1 MHSANVAYA
10 CFEMGL
16 SKSRNGNLQPAKN
29 LRVHILSSQR
39 AVCIMQA
46 CPRPSVRPLPTCLRS
61 CCCCTCSMEQVPNTH
76 TVHYPRPA
84 GGGTFSHKEGP
95 PEMQETRDGRP
106 MMMMS
111 GRRRS
116 KTLPAPTQ
124 SGGGGAKKEPKFNS
138 CRSSSSKNTTA
149 NLDVNNIIRKS
160 DRVPAASNT
169 HGTVDGLKGA
179 SPVSVCLPPFH
190 PLLQPHNKL

>member
-1 MHSANVAYA
+1 MSA
-10 CFEMGL
+10 
-16 SKSRNGNLQPAKN
+16 
-29 LRVHILSSQR
+29 
-39 AVCIMQA
+39 
-46 CPRPSVRPLPTCLRS
+46 SVRPSPSHMFTELYLLLLLYVFHGTS
-61 CCCCTCSMEQVPNTH
+61 SKHTHTH

-138 CRSSSSKNTTA
+138 CRSSSSNKNTTA